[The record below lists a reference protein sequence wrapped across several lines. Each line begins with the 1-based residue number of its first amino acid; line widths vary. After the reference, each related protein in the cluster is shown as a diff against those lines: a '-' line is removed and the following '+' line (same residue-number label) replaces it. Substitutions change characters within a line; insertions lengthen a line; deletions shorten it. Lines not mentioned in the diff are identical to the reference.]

1 MDAAVLMGVA
11 GVAVTQPVLDL
22 FGRNP
27 TFFVAGGYGRR
38 QIVAFAVVVGFVPTL
53 VAFMVSAVPGLVH
66 RRLGTCLH
74 GAAVAGFAGL
84 FWLVVCRTVGVDALA
99 PAVVLA
105 IVVGVGVALAE
116 WRVRSARLFLSYL
129 AIGNVAFVVLF
140 LLTSPSAKLLRGSL
154 VCGCWKRAGPTVG
167 WPGRRGGSGRVSVDV
182 VATGGR
188 LDKRVRYPRFAALA
202 QESTWFRN
210 AASESEYTSVS
221 VPTILT
227 GVVGDEDDVPFLR
240 DHPRN
245 LFTLF
250 GPGHPVNA
258 YGC

>member
-1 MDAAVLMGVA
+1 MERAVLMGVA

-140 LLTSPSAKLLRGSL
+140 LLTSPSAKLLQGSL

-188 LDKRVRYPRFAALA
+188 LDKRGALPPIRGAGPGVDLVPQRSEANRNTHPCLCPPFSPGSWATRTTFRFFVIIGTC
-202 QESTWFRN
+202 SRC
-210 AASESEYTSVS
+210 S
-221 VPTILT
+221 VPGT
-227 GVVGDEDDVPFLR
+227 R
-240 DHPRN
+240 
-245 LFTLF
+245 
-250 GPGHPVNA
+250 
-258 YGC
+258 